1 MIGVR
6 RMKDRGAYTVTARTL
21 TRVLVGTLLGVA
33 WVSGSGGVA
42 WSQAS
47 LSPPS
52 ATDGGSALPDG
63 GLLEPREPGLALPVD
78 PGFPGAAF
86 NPVQKTEEEIEAEIR
101 EDAFKA
107 ALTGLLPLE
116 PPEIRRVLE
125 RYDQTREAVEVP
137 IYPYPEPQVVVKD
150 VPLEPGIRPVEIRLA
165 TGHVTTVNF
174 LDISGAPWPIQDIS
188 WAGNFE
194 VLQPES
200 GSNVVRIT
208 PMSEFAYGN
217 LSVRMV
223 ESKTPVTF
231 VLKTHREGVYY
242 RMDARLPDYGPLA
255 TPPLIDAG
263 ITIAAGSPTITAIL
277 DGVPPRDAVRLQVS
291 GVDGRTSAYRHGG
304 MVYVRT
310 PLTLLSPAWTA
321 STRSADGTSVY
332 SLGNAPVLLLSDNG
346 RMVRARLTD
355 KETQQ

>member
-1 MIGVR
+1 MNGVE
-6 RMKDRGAYTVTARTL
+6 RMRDRGIYTVTTRTL
-21 TRVLVGTLLGVA
+21 ARVLLGALLGVA
-33 WVSGSGGVA
+33 IVPGSGGVA
-42 WSQAS
+42 WSQTS

-52 ATDGGSALPDG
+52 AADSGSALPDG
-63 GLLEPREPGLALPVD
+63 GILEPRSPGLSLPLD
-78 PGFPGAAF
+78 PGFSGASFKQVEKTEDEINAEVREAAF
-86 NPVQKTEEEIEAEIR
+86 N
-101 EDAFKA
+101 A

-150 VPLEPGIRPVEIRLA
+150 IPLEPGIRPVEIRLA

-200 GSNVVRIT
+200 GSNVIRIT

-217 LSVRMV
+217 LSIRMV
-223 ESKTPVTF
+223 EAKTPITF

-242 RMDARLPDYGPLA
+242 RMDARLPEYGTLA
-255 TPPLIDAG
+255 TPPLIDG
-263 ITIAAGSPTITAIL
+263 RITIAAGSPTITAIL
-277 DGVPPRDAVRLQVS
+277 GGVPPRDAVRLQVS

-310 PLTLLSPAWTA
+310 PLTLLSPAWT
-321 STRSADGTSVY
+321 SSMRSADGTSVY
-332 SLGNAPVLLLSDNG
+332 SLSDSPVLLLSDNG

-355 KETQQ
+355 KDTQQ